1 MLHVEKQNLLA
12 ETNRDIAILR
22 EMELRYYMEHIG
34 GMQTMATLLAGF
46 SFTALI
52 SSNTLSLDFGTFLF
66 RDDEPTKGSLIMQ
79 NMTHGEYT
87 ETSGTLIDKMQLPG
101 WDDPFKYL
109 SFFMHVLELT
119 SIVMSLGEMLHVI
132 TSTLIARL
140 LGARLA
146 LRGPDGSIIRATRH
160 LAHALNAN
168 TRSFFNGLQYFM
180 FSVIFHLFRGQHPV
194 VAILLTY
201 LLYTY
206 WRRQGVIA
214 NQLSNNFHLTK
225 GVTTAFVDD
234 NDDAAEADKPGSP
247 ATPAGAAQATWRS
260 IQTSLNKRGSGFR
273 NWRMKFNKFIRP
285 VSTEL
290 QFLYDEVAEDF
301 EGESA
306 HANAQHRGPTAATQH
321 LIRRN
326 ESKKLDMD
334 AFVSPLDEYQENRLA
349 RRKQAREAAAAAASA
364 SRVPT
369 VLEEPE
375 EEPDI
380 GIQVKNAWNSARNW
394 LHTQMDVVNVDIPA
408 HDGLRVAAHSPTTPG
423 AYQPGARFGEQVDM
437 ARAMMERGEVVD
449 RRDVV

>member
-52 SSNTLSLDFGTFLF
+52 SSNTLDLDFAAFLF
-66 RDDEPTKGSLIMQ
+66 KDDEVTKGTLTMQ
-79 NMTHGEYT
+79 NVTHGEYT
-87 ETSGTLIDKMQLPG
+87 EASVGDVGKMPMVT
-101 WDDPFKYL
+101 DPFRYL
-109 SFFMHVLELT
+109 SFFMHVAELT
-119 SIVMSLGEMLHVI
+119 SIVSSLGEMLHVI

-168 TRSFFNGLQYFM
+168 TKSFFNGLQYFM
-180 FSVIFHLFRGQHPV
+180 FSVIFYLFRGQHPV

-201 LLYTY
+201 LLYRY

-214 NQLSNNFHLTK
+214 NQLSNAFHLTK

-234 NDDAAEADKPGSP
+234 ADNDDAAAAGKPGSP

-334 AFVSPLDEYQENRLA
+334 AFVSPLDEYQENSLA
-349 RRKQAREAAAAAASA
+349 RRKQAREAAAAAAASA

-423 AYQPGARFGEQVDM
+423 ARFGEQVDM